1 MTIPVILIAALLLDA
16 LLGEPE
22 WAWSRVPHPV
32 KLIGRVIEA
41 AECRFNQGRTP
52 KLMGA
57 VVIAVLTIAAL
68 AVGYAIRAV
77 PDFGLLELLGAAI
90 LLAGKSLNQHVRAVA
105 DGLRMSLGEG
115 RREVARIVGRE
126 TRQLET
132 DGVARAAVESAA
144 EGFSDGVVAPAFWF
158 LLLGL
163 PGILAYKLVNTAD
176 SMIGHRTERYRDF
189 GMATARLDDVLN
201 WIPARIAALLIA
213 VANGKWRQFWAI
225 RHDASSHRSPNA
237 GWPEA
242 AIAATLDVALA
253 GPRVYDGEI
262 ADDPYINPNGRKEL
276 TSADIDNAL
285 NAMRNAWLG
294 IILVCIPLWLA
305 S

>member
-1 MTIPVILIAALLLDA
+1 MTIPVILIAALVLDA
-16 LLGEPE
+16 LLGEPD
-22 WAWSRVPHPV
+22 WAWSRVPHPIR
-32 KLIGRVIEA
+32 LIGQVIEA
-41 AECRFNQGRTP
+41 AERRFNQGERQ
-52 KLMGA
+52 KLKGA
-57 VVIAVLTIAAL
+57 MVIAVLAIAAL

-77 PDFGLLELLGAAI
+77 PDLGLLELLGAAI

-126 TRQLET
+126 TDQMEA
-132 DGVARAAVESAA
+132 DDVARAAVESAA
-144 EGFSDGVVAPAFWF
+144 EGFLDGVVAPAFWF

-163 PGILAYKLVNTAD
+163 PGMLAYKLVNTAD
-176 SMIGHRTERYRDF
+176 SMIGYRTERYREF
-189 GMATARLDDVLN
+189 GMATAVLDDVLN

-213 VANGKWRQFWAI
+213 VTNGKWRQFWAI

-242 AIAATLDVALA
+242 AVAATLDVALS
-253 GPRVYDGEI
+253 GPRTYDGERT
-262 ADDPYINPNGRKEL
+262 DDPYINMNGRKEL
-276 TSADIDNAL
+276 TSADIDRAL
-285 NAMRNAWLG
+285 GAIRNAWLG
-294 IILVCIPLWLA
+294 IILICVPLWLA